1 MSLRISWKLL
11 CKNPYSRIGQFPE
24 ELVRFC
30 LRYFLQVK
38 KSFPCCQNI
47 SCDPPICTRYLL
59 IQRQC
64 TLSLYQK
71 NYGPW
76 LLVLILIQFLLNSN
90 TNTAKTYNSNTCLTG
105 WRQRTLEW
113 PFGHA
118 VRDGNPYTTCKDF
131 NFFSNHCKN
140 IKRWQLVFIQYEE
153 KHPHTSS
160 YMGMAKIW
168 SHW

>member
-1 MSLRISWKLL
+1 MSMRISWKLL
-11 CKNPYSRIGQFPE
+11 CKNPTSRFGQFPE
-24 ELVRFC
+24 ELVHFC
-30 LRYFLQVK
+30 VRYFLQVK

-64 TLSLYQK
+64 TKSLYQK

-90 TNTAKTYNSNTCLTG
+90 TNTAKTYNSNRFLTG

-118 VRDGNPYTTCKDF
+118 VRDGNPYTTSKDF
-131 NFFSNHCKN
+131 NSILPPVCSMNV
-140 IKRWQLVFIQYEE
+140 VFVHLYP
-153 KHPHTSS
+153 KSV
-160 YMGMAKIW
+160 KI
-168 SHW
+168 

>member
-11 CKNPYSRIGQFPE
+11 CKNQYSRFGQFPV
-24 ELVRFC
+24 ELDRFC
-30 LRYFLQVK
+30 LRYFLKVK

-90 TNTAKTYNSNTCLTG
+90 TNTAKTYNSNTFFTG

-153 KHPHTSS
+153 NHP
-160 YMGMAKIW
+160 
-168 SHW
+168 